1 MKVPFLDLRVTDD
14 AERRELTDALDAVLR
29 HGRFVFGPEVG
40 ELEGRLAAACGR
52 RFAVGVGSGTDA
64 LIVGLKSLGIGPGD
78 EVITTPL
85 SFVATANAIS
95 LVGAVPVFA
104 DVGDDLNLDPDTIDP
119 LVTAATK
126 AVLPVHWTGRVCRM
140 SDIMAVAERRKLM
153 VVEDCSQAFGATR
166 NGAPAGS
173 FGAVAC
179 FSMNPMKVFAA
190 CGEAGF
196 VATDCEDA
204 AEALRT
210 LHYNGMVDRDT
221 CSQISHNARLDT
233 VQAAMLLRRIER
245 YPAKVVARRDVAR
258 FYDQALSGV
267 VETPPADDGGESVYY
282 TYTVLA
288 SDRDRLRA
296 HLAENGIETK
306 VQHLPLMPDQPA
318 HRPSAGGD
326 CPNARRLMKNALSL
340 PASEKVS
347 ADQRQYVADCIRAFY
362 G

>member
-1 MKVPFLDLRVTDD
+1 MKVPFLDLRVADD

-29 HGRFVFGPEVG
+29 HGRFVFGPEVE

-64 LIVGLKSLGIGPGD
+64 LILGLKSLGIGPGD

-95 LVGAVPVFA
+95 LAGAVPVFA
-104 DVGDDLNLDPDTIDP
+104 DVGDDLNLDPDTIGP

-126 AVLPVHWTGRVCRM
+126 AILSVHWTGRVCRM
-140 SDIMAVAERRKLM
+140 AEIVALAERRGLM

-166 NGAPAGS
+166 DGAPAGS

-196 VATDCEDA
+196 VATDGEDA
-204 AEALRT
+204 AETLRALR
-210 LHYNGMVDRDT
+210 YNGMVDRDT
-221 CSQISHNARLDT
+221 CGQVSHNARLDT
-233 VQAAMLLRRIER
+233 VQAAMLLKRLDR
-245 YPAKVVARRDVAR
+245 YADVVAKRRDTAL
-258 FYDQALSGV
+258 FYDGALAGV
-267 VETPPADDGGESVYY
+267 VEPPPADGGSVYY

-288 SDRDRLRA
+288 ADRDRLRV
-296 HLAENGIETK
+296 HLAKKGIETK

-318 HRPSAGGD
+318 HRASVRGD
-326 CPNARRLMKNALSL
+326 CPNARRLMERALAL
-340 PASEKVS
+340 PVNEKVS
-347 ADQRQYVADCIRAFY
+347 ASQRQYVADCVRAFY